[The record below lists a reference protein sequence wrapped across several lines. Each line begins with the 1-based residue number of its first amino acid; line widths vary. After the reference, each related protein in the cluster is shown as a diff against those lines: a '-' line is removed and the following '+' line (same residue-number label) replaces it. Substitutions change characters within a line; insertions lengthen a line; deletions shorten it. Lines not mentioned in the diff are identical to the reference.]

1 MKDWIL
7 PALGTFVFWG
17 LWGFFPKITT
27 RYISPVSAIVF
38 EALIGVPVALVV
50 LASIG
55 FKPDLH
61 PKGVLLASLTG
72 VLGILGALM
81 FLFAVQRGQASL
93 VASFTAVYPALTILL
108 AMLFLGE
115 RLVLRQWLGVGLA
128 LVAMLLV
135 AL

>member
-1 MKDWIL
+1 MREWIV

-17 LWGFFPKITT
+17 LWGFFPKLTT

-38 EALIGVPVALVV
+38 EALIGVPVALIV
-50 LASIG
+50 LATIR
-55 FKPDLH
+55 FRPEMH
-61 PKGVLLASLTG
+61 PKGVLLAATTG

-81 FLFAVQRGQASL
+81 YLIAVRRGPASL
-93 VASFTAVYPALTILL
+93 VASFTAVYPALTVMLAVLL
-108 AMLFLGE
+108 LGE
-115 RLVLRQWLGVGLA
+115 RLMLRQWVGVGLA

>member
-1 MKDWIL
+1 MREWIL

-38 EALIGVPVALVV
+38 EAAIGLPVALIV
-50 LASIG
+50 LI
-55 FKPDLH
+55 FLRFRPELH
-61 PKGVLLASLTG
+61 PRGVVLASLTG
-72 VLGILGALM
+72 VLGIVGALF
-81 FLFAVQRGQASL
+81 FLFAVRRGPASL
-93 VASFTAVYPALTILL
+93 VASFTAVYPALTVLL
-108 AMLFLGE
+108 AVVFLGE

-128 LVAMLLV
+128 MIAMLLV